1 MLVCHVRA
9 HVQMPVYVQ
18 DGGVIFFFPGRI
30 VHFMIFPNVNL
41 CREEIKQER
50 LLIIRGRKRKR

>member
-18 DGGVIFFFPGRI
+18 DGGVIFFPVRI

-41 CREEIKQER
+41 CHEEIKQER
-50 LLIIRGRKRKR
+50 LLITQGRKRKR